1 MIMSQTQTWE
11 KKEGNVGTLTIT
23 VPAEEFDNALDQAF
37 NKVKKDIQV
46 PGFRK
51 GKIPR
56 QMFDKRFG
64 VEALYQDALDIILP
78 TAYGK
83 AVEETGIKPVDQP
96 QVDVKEIEQGK
107 DLVLTAEVTVE
118 PEVELGEYKGLE
130 GKEIDAE
137 VTEEDVNEQI
147 EALLAQ
153 YTELV
158 VKDGEVAEGDVANID
173 FKGFVDGEAF
183 EGGEAE
189 GHDLE
194 IGSGTFIPGF
204 EEQLVGLKA
213 GDEKD
218 VKVTFPEEY
227 QAEEL
232 QGKEATFEVKVNE
245 VKEKETS
252 EFNDDFVKE
261 ELEGFDDAETAEDV
275 KAKITEDLKAYKEQE
290 KDFELRESLVV
301 QASENAKMEIPEAMV
316 ESEQQRMLQEYE
328 QRLAQQGLNLELFEQ
343 ISGQSK
349 EDLLEQM
356 KDDAFKRVR
365 TGLTLQAISDAE
377 NIEASEEDIDNELQ
391 KLAEQFQMAKEDI
404 KNVLGD
410 LTVIENDIR
419 NQKAIEFLVENAKI
433 K

>member
-1 MIMSQTQTWE
+1 MSQTQTWE

-23 VPAEEFDNALDQAF
+23 VPSEDFDKALDQAF

-56 QMFDKRFG
+56 QMFEKRFG
-64 VEALYQDALDIILP
+64 VESLYQDALDIVLP
-78 TAYGK
+78 GAYSK
-83 AVEETGIKPVDQP
+83 AIDETGIKPVDQP
-96 QVDVKEIEQGK
+96 SVDVKEIEKGK
-107 DLVLTAEVTVE
+107 DLVLELEVTVE

-137 VTEEDVNEQI
+137 VSEDDVNEQI
-147 EALLAQ
+147 EALLGQ
-153 YTELV
+153 YAELV

-183 EGGEAE
+183 EGGEME

-204 EEQLVGLKA
+204 EDQLIGLKA
-213 GDEKD
+213 GEEKD
-218 VKVTFPEEY
+218 VEVTFPEEY

-232 QGKEATFEVKVNE
+232 QGKDATFKVKLNE
-245 VKEKETS
+245 VKEKEAKELTD
-252 EFNDDFVKE
+252 EFVKE
-261 ELEGFDDAETAEDV
+261 ELEGFEGVETADEV
-275 KAKITEDLKAYKEQE
+275 KKQIEEDLKNFKEQE
-290 KDFELRESLVV
+290 RDYELRESLVV
-301 QASENAKMEIPEAMV
+301 QAAENAKMEIPEAMV

-343 ISGQSK
+343 ISGQTK

-365 TGLTLQAISDAE
+365 TGLTLQAIAQAE
-377 NIEASEEDIDNELQ
+377 NIEATEEDVDNELQ
-391 KLAEQFQMAKEDI
+391 KLADQFQMAKDDI
-404 KNVLGD
+404 KKVLGD
-410 LTVIENDIR
+410 LSVIENDIK
-419 NQKAIEFLVENAKI
+419 NQKAIEFLVDNRKQ
-433 K
+433 

>member
-1 MIMSQTQTWE
+1 MSQTQTWE

-118 PEVELGEYKGLE
+118 PEVELGKYKGLE

-419 NQKAIEFLVENAKI
+419 NQKAIEFLVDNRKQ
-433 K
+433 

>member
-1 MIMSQTQTWE
+1 MSQTQTWE

-23 VPAEEFDNALDQAF
+23 VPAEDFDKALDQAF

-56 QMFDKRFG
+56 QMFEKRFG
-64 VEALYQDALDIILP
+64 VESLYQDALDIVLP
-78 TAYGK
+78 GAYSK
-83 AVEETGIKPVDQP
+83 AIDETGIKPVDQP
-96 QVDVKEIEQGK
+96 SVDVKEIEKGK
-107 DLVLTAEVTVE
+107 DLVLELEVTVE

-137 VTEEDVNEQI
+137 VSEDDVNEQI
-147 EALLAQ
+147 EALLGQ
-153 YTELV
+153 YAELV
-158 VKDGEVAEGDVANID
+158 VKEGEVAEGDVANID

-183 EGGEAE
+183 EGGEME

-204 EEQLVGLKA
+204 EDQLIGLKA
-213 GDEKD
+213 GEEKD
-218 VKVTFPEEY
+218 VEVTFPEEY

-232 QGKEATFEVKVNE
+232 QGKDATFKVKLNE
-245 VKEKETS
+245 VKEKEAKELTD
-252 EFNDDFVKE
+252 EFVKE
-261 ELEGFDDAETAEDV
+261 ELEGFEGVETADDV
-275 KAKITEDLKAYKEQE
+275 KKQIEEDLKNFKEQE
-290 KDFELRESLVV
+290 RDYELRESLVV
-301 QASENAKMEIPEAMV
+301 QAAENAKMEIPEAMV

-343 ISGQSK
+343 ISGQTK

-365 TGLTLQAISDAE
+365 TGLTLQAIAQAE
-377 NIEASEEDIDNELQ
+377 NIEATEEDVDNELQ
-391 KLAEQFQMAKEDI
+391 KLADQFQMAKDDI
-404 KNVLGD
+404 KKVLGD
-410 LTVIENDIR
+410 LSVIENDIK
-419 NQKAIEFLVENAKI
+419 NQKAIEFLVDNRKQ
-433 K
+433 

>member
-1 MIMSQTQTWE
+1 MSQTQTWE
-11 KKEGNVGTLTIT
+11 KKEGNIGTLTIT
-23 VPAEEFDNALDQAF
+23 VPSEDFDKALNQAF

-56 QMFDKRFG
+56 QMFEKRFG
-64 VEALYQDALDIILP
+64 VESLYQDALDIVLP
-78 TAYGK
+78 GAYSK
-83 AVEETGIKPVDQP
+83 AIDETGIKPVDQP
-96 QVDVKEIEQGK
+96 SVDVKEIEKGK
-107 DLVLTAEVTVE
+107 DLVLELEVTVE

-137 VTEEDVNEQI
+137 VSEDDVNEQI
-147 EALLAQ
+147 EALLGQ
-153 YTELV
+153 YAELV

-183 EGGEAE
+183 EGGEME

-204 EEQLVGLKA
+204 EDQLIGLKA
-213 GDEKD
+213 GEEKD
-218 VKVTFPEEY
+218 VEVTFPEEY

-232 QGKEATFEVKVNE
+232 QGKDATFKVKLNE
-245 VKEKETS
+245 VKEKEAKELTD
-252 EFNDDFVKE
+252 EFVKE
-261 ELEGFDDAETAEDV
+261 ELEGFEGVETADEV
-275 KAKITEDLKAYKEQE
+275 KKQIEEDLKNFKEQE
-290 KDFELRESLVV
+290 RDYELRESLVV
-301 QASENAKMEIPEAMV
+301 QAAENAKMEIPEAMV

-343 ISGQSK
+343 ISGQTK

-365 TGLTLQAISDAE
+365 TGLTLQAIAQVE
-377 NIEASEEDIDNELQ
+377 NIEATEEDVDNELQ
-391 KLAEQFQMAKEDI
+391 KLADQFQMAKDDI
-404 KNVLGD
+404 KKVLGD
-410 LTVIENDIR
+410 LSVIENDIK
-419 NQKAIEFLVENAKI
+419 NQKAIEFLVDNRKQ
-433 K
+433 

>member
-1 MIMSQTQTWE
+1 MSQTQTWE

-118 PEVELGEYKGLE
+118 PEVELGKYKGLE

-173 FKGFVDGEAF
+173 FKGFVDGQAF

-419 NQKAIEFLVENAKI
+419 NQKAIEFLVDNRKQ
-433 K
+433 

>member
-1 MIMSQTQTWE
+1 MSQTQTWE

-23 VPAEEFDNALDQAF
+23 VPAEEFESALDQAF

-130 GKEIDAE
+130 SKEIDAE

-245 VKEKETS
+245 VKEKETP

-275 KAKITEDLKAYKEQE
+275 KAKVTEDLKAYKEQE

-343 ISGQSK
+343 ISGQTK

-365 TGLTLQAISDAE
+365 TGLTLQAISDVE

-419 NQKAIEFLVENAKI
+419 NQKAIEFLVDNRKQ
-433 K
+433 

>member
-1 MIMSQTQTWE
+1 MSQTQTWE

-23 VPAEEFDNALDQAF
+23 VPAEEFDSALDQAF

-245 VKEKETS
+245 VKEKETP

-275 KAKITEDLKAYKEQE
+275 KAKVTEDLKAYKEQE

-343 ISGQSK
+343 ISGQTK

-419 NQKAIEFLVENAKI
+419 NQKAIEFLVDNRKQ
-433 K
+433 

>member
-1 MIMSQTQTWE
+1 MSQTQTWE

-23 VPAEEFDNALDQAF
+23 VPAEDFDKALDQAF

-56 QMFDKRFG
+56 QMFEKRFG
-64 VEALYQDALDIILP
+64 VESLYQDALDIVLP
-78 TAYGK
+78 GAYSK
-83 AVEETGIKPVDQP
+83 AIDETGIKPVDQP
-96 QVDVKEIEQGK
+96 SVDVKEIEKGK
-107 DLVLTAEVTVE
+107 DLVLELEVTVE

-137 VTEEDVNEQI
+137 VSEDDVNEQI
-147 EALLAQ
+147 EALLGQ
-153 YTELV
+153 YAELV
-158 VKDGEVAEGDVANID
+158 VKEGEVAEGDVANID

-183 EGGEAE
+183 EGGEME

-204 EEQLVGLKA
+204 EDQLIGLKA
-213 GDEKD
+213 GEEKD
-218 VKVTFPEEY
+218 VEVTFPEEY

-232 QGKEATFEVKVNE
+232 QGKDATFKVKLNE
-245 VKEKETS
+245 VKEKEAKELTD
-252 EFNDDFVKE
+252 EFVKE
-261 ELEGFDDAETAEDV
+261 ELEGFEGVETADEV
-275 KAKITEDLKAYKEQE
+275 KKQIEEDLKNFKEQE
-290 KDFELRESLVV
+290 KDYELRESLVV
-301 QASENAKMEIPEAMV
+301 QAAENAKMEIPEAMV

-343 ISGQSK
+343 ISGQTK

-365 TGLTLQAISDAE
+365 TGLTLQAIAQAE
-377 NIEASEEDIDNELQ
+377 NIEATEEDVDNELQ
-391 KLAEQFQMAKEDI
+391 KLADQFQMAKDDI
-404 KNVLGD
+404 KKVLGD
-410 LTVIENDIR
+410 LSVIENDIK
-419 NQKAIEFLVENAKI
+419 NQKAIEFLVDNRKQ
-433 K
+433 

>member
-1 MIMSQTQTWE
+1 MSQTQTWE

-23 VPAEEFDNALDQAF
+23 VPSEDFDKALDQAF

-56 QMFDKRFG
+56 QMFEKRFG
-64 VEALYQDALDIILP
+64 VESLYQDALDIVLP
-78 TAYGK
+78 GAYSK
-83 AVEETGIKPVDQP
+83 AIDETGIKPVDQP
-96 QVDVKEIEQGK
+96 SVDVKEIEKGK
-107 DLVLTAEVTVE
+107 DLVLELEVTVE

-137 VTEEDVNEQI
+137 VSEDDVNEQI
-147 EALLAQ
+147 EALLGQ
-153 YTELV
+153 YAELV

-173 FKGFVDGEAF
+173 FKGFVDGDAF
-183 EGGEAE
+183 EGGEME

-204 EEQLVGLKA
+204 EDQLIGLKA
-213 GDEKD
+213 GEEKD
-218 VKVTFPEEY
+218 VEVTFPEEY

-232 QGKEATFEVKVNE
+232 QGKDATFKVKLNE
-245 VKEKETS
+245 VKEKEAKELTD
-252 EFNDDFVKE
+252 EFVKE
-261 ELEGFDDAETAEDV
+261 ELEGFEGVETADEV
-275 KAKITEDLKAYKEQE
+275 KKQIEEDLKNFKEQE
-290 KDFELRESLVV
+290 RDYELRESLVV
-301 QASENAKMEIPEAMV
+301 QAAENAKMEIPEAMV

-343 ISGQSK
+343 ISGQTK

-365 TGLTLQAISDAE
+365 TGLTLQAIAQAE
-377 NIEASEEDIDNELQ
+377 NIEATEEDVDNELQ
-391 KLAEQFQMAKEDI
+391 KLADQFQMAKDDI
-404 KNVLGD
+404 KKVLGD
-410 LTVIENDIR
+410 LSVIENDIK
-419 NQKAIEFLVENAKI
+419 NQKAIEFLVDNRKQ
-433 K
+433 

>member
-1 MIMSQTQTWE
+1 MSQTQTWE

-23 VPAEEFDNALDQAF
+23 VPAEEFDSALDQAF

-245 VKEKETS
+245 VKEKEIS

-261 ELEGFDDAETAEDV
+261 ELEGFDDAETTEDV

-419 NQKAIEFLVENAKI
+419 NQKAIEFLVDNRKQ
-433 K
+433 

>member
-23 VPAEEFDNALDQAF
+23 VPSEDFDKALDQAF

-56 QMFDKRFG
+56 QMFEKRFG
-64 VEALYQDALDIILP
+64 VESLYQDALDIVLP
-78 TAYGK
+78 GAYSK
-83 AVEETGIKPVDQP
+83 AIDETGIKPVDQP
-96 QVDVKEIEQGK
+96 SVDVKEIEKGK
-107 DLVLTAEVTVE
+107 DLVLELEVTVE

-137 VTEEDVNEQI
+137 VSEDDVNEQI
-147 EALLAQ
+147 EALLGQ
-153 YTELV
+153 YAELV
-158 VKDGEVAEGDVANID
+158 VKEGEVAEGDVANID

-183 EGGEAE
+183 EGGEME

-204 EEQLVGLKA
+204 EDQLIGLKA
-213 GDEKD
+213 GEEKD
-218 VKVTFPEEY
+218 VEVTFPEEY

-232 QGKEATFEVKVNE
+232 QGKDATFKVKLNE
-245 VKEKETS
+245 VKEKEAK
-252 EFNDDFVKE
+252 ELNDEFVKE
-261 ELEGFDDAETAEDV
+261 ELEGFEGVETADEV
-275 KAKITEDLKAYKEQE
+275 KKQIEEDLKNFKEQE
-290 KDFELRESLVV
+290 RDYELRESLVV
-301 QASENAKMEIPEAMV
+301 QAAENAKMEIPEAMV

-343 ISGQSK
+343 ISGQTK

-365 TGLTLQAISDAE
+365 TGLTLQAIAQAE
-377 NIEASEEDIDNELQ
+377 NIEATEEDVDNELQ
-391 KLAEQFQMAKEDI
+391 KLADQFQMAKDDI
-404 KNVLGD
+404 KKVLGD
-410 LTVIENDIR
+410 LSVIENDIK
-419 NQKAIEFLVENAKI
+419 NQKAIEFLVDNRKQ
-433 K
+433 

>member
-1 MIMSQTQTWE
+1 MSQTQTWE

-23 VPAEEFDNALDQAF
+23 VPSEDFDKALDQAF

-56 QMFDKRFG
+56 QMFEKRFG
-64 VEALYQDALDIILP
+64 VESLYQDALDLVLP
-78 TAYGK
+78 SAYSK
-83 AVEETGIKPVDQP
+83 AIDETGIKPVDQP
-96 QVDVKEIEQGK
+96 NVDVKEIEKGK
-107 DLVLTAEVTVE
+107 DLVLELEVTVE

-137 VTEEDVNEQI
+137 VSEDDVNEQI
-147 EALLAQ
+147 EALLGQ
-153 YTELV
+153 YAELV
-158 VKDGEVAEGDVANID
+158 VKEGEVAEGDVANID

-183 EGGEAE
+183 EGGEME

-204 EEQLVGLKA
+204 EDQLIGLKA
-213 GDEKD
+213 GEEKD
-218 VKVTFPEEY
+218 VEVTFPEEY

-232 QGKEATFEVKVNE
+232 QGKDATFKVKLNE
-245 VKEKETS
+245 VKEKEAKELTD
-252 EFNDDFVKE
+252 EFVKE
-261 ELEGFDDAETAEDV
+261 ELEGFEGVETADEV
-275 KAKITEDLKAYKEQE
+275 KKQIEEDLKNFKEQE
-290 KDFELRESLVV
+290 RDYELRESLVV
-301 QASENAKMEIPEAMV
+301 QAAENAKMEIPEAMV

-343 ISGQSK
+343 ISGQTK

-365 TGLTLQAISDAE
+365 TGLTLQAIAQAE
-377 NIEASEEDIDNELQ
+377 NIEATEEDVDNELQ
-391 KLAEQFQMAKEDI
+391 KLADQFQMAKDDI
-404 KNVLGD
+404 KKVLGD
-410 LTVIENDIR
+410 LSVIENDIK
-419 NQKAIEFLVENAKI
+419 NQKAIEFLVDNRKQ
-433 K
+433 

>member
-1 MIMSQTQTWE
+1 MSQTQTWE

-23 VPAEEFDNALDQAF
+23 VPAEDFDKALDQAF

-56 QMFDKRFG
+56 QMFEKRFG
-64 VEALYQDALDIILP
+64 VESLYQDALDIVLP
-78 TAYGK
+78 GAYSK
-83 AVEETGIKPVDQP
+83 AIDETGIKPVDQP
-96 QVDVKEIEQGK
+96 SVDVKEIEKGK
-107 DLVLTAEVTVE
+107 DLVLELEVTVE

-137 VTEEDVNEQI
+137 VSEDDVNEQI
-147 EALLAQ
+147 EALLGQ
-153 YTELV
+153 YAELV

-183 EGGEAE
+183 EGGEME

-204 EEQLVGLKA
+204 EDQLIGLKA
-213 GDEKD
+213 GEEKD
-218 VKVTFPEEY
+218 VEVTFPEEY

-232 QGKEATFEVKVNE
+232 QGKDATFKVKLNE
-245 VKEKETS
+245 VKEKEAKELTD
-252 EFNDDFVKE
+252 EFVKE
-261 ELEGFDDAETAEDV
+261 ELEGFEGVETADEV
-275 KAKITEDLKAYKEQE
+275 KKQIEEDLKNFKEQE
-290 KDFELRESLVV
+290 RDYELRESLVV
-301 QASENAKMEIPEAMV
+301 QAAENAKMEIPEAMV

-343 ISGQSK
+343 ISGQTK

-365 TGLTLQAISDAE
+365 TGLTLQAIAQAE
-377 NIEASEEDIDNELQ
+377 NIEATEEDVDNELQ
-391 KLAEQFQMAKEDI
+391 KLADQFQMAKDDI
-404 KNVLGD
+404 KKVLGD
-410 LTVIENDIR
+410 LSVIENDIK
-419 NQKAIEFLVENAKI
+419 NQKAIEFLVDNRKQ
-433 K
+433 

>member
-1 MIMSQTQTWE
+1 MSQTQTWE

-23 VPAEEFDNALDQAF
+23 VPAEDFDKALDQAF

-56 QMFDKRFG
+56 QMFEKRFG
-64 VEALYQDALDIILP
+64 VESLYQDALDIVLP
-78 TAYGK
+78 GAYSK
-83 AVEETGIKPVDQP
+83 AIDETGIKPVDQP
-96 QVDVKEIEQGK
+96 SVDVKEIEKGK
-107 DLVLTAEVTVE
+107 DLVLELEVTVE

-137 VTEEDVNEQI
+137 VSEDDVNEQI
-147 EALLAQ
+147 EALLGQ
-153 YTELV
+153 YAELV
-158 VKDGEVAEGDVANID
+158 VKEGEVAEGDVANID

-183 EGGEAE
+183 EGGEME

-204 EEQLVGLKA
+204 EDQLIGLKA
-213 GDEKD
+213 GEEKD
-218 VKVTFPEEY
+218 VEVTFPEEY

-232 QGKEATFEVKVNE
+232 QSKDATFKVKLNE
-245 VKEKETS
+245 VKEKEAKELTD
-252 EFNDDFVKE
+252 EFVKE
-261 ELEGFDDAETAEDV
+261 ELEGFEGVETADEV
-275 KAKITEDLKAYKEQE
+275 KKQIEEDLKNFKEQE
-290 KDFELRESLVV
+290 KDYELRESLVV
-301 QASENAKMEIPEAMV
+301 QAAENAKMEIPEAMV

-343 ISGQSK
+343 ISGQTK

-365 TGLTLQAISDAE
+365 TGLTLQAIAQAE
-377 NIEASEEDIDNELQ
+377 NIEATEEDVDNELQ
-391 KLAEQFQMAKEDI
+391 KLADQFQMAKDDI
-404 KNVLGD
+404 KKVLGD
-410 LTVIENDIR
+410 LSVIENDIK
-419 NQKAIEFLVENAKI
+419 NQKAIEFLVDNRKQ
-433 K
+433 

>member
-1 MIMSQTQTWE
+1 MSQTQTWE

-301 QASENAKMEIPEAMV
+301 RASENAKMEIPEAMV

-419 NQKAIEFLVENAKI
+419 NQKAIEFLVDNRKQ
-433 K
+433 

>member
-1 MIMSQTQTWE
+1 MSQTQTWE

-23 VPAEEFDNALDQAF
+23 VPAEEFDSALDQAF

-118 PEVELGEYKGLE
+118 PEVELGEYEGLE

-245 VKEKETS
+245 VKEKETP

-275 KAKITEDLKAYKEQE
+275 KAKVTEDLKAYKEQE

-343 ISGQSK
+343 ISGQTK

-419 NQKAIEFLVENAKI
+419 NQKAIEFLVDNRKQ
-433 K
+433 

>member
-1 MIMSQTQTWE
+1 MSQTQTWE

-23 VPAEEFDNALDQAF
+23 VPSEDFDKALDQAF

-56 QMFDKRFG
+56 QMFEKRFG
-64 VEALYQDALDIILP
+64 VESLYQDALDIVLP
-78 TAYGK
+78 GAYSK
-83 AVEETGIKPVDQP
+83 AIDETGIKPVDQP
-96 QVDVKEIEQGK
+96 SVDVKEIEKGK
-107 DLVLTAEVTVE
+107 DLVLELEVTVE

-137 VTEEDVNEQI
+137 VSEDDVNEQI
-147 EALLAQ
+147 EALLGQ
-153 YTELV
+153 YAELV
-158 VKDGEVAEGDVANID
+158 VKEGEVAEGDVANID

-183 EGGEAE
+183 EGGEME

-204 EEQLVGLKA
+204 EDQLIGLKA
-213 GDEKD
+213 GEEKD
-218 VKVTFPEEY
+218 VEVTFPEEY

-232 QGKEATFEVKVNE
+232 QGKDATFKVKLNE
-245 VKEKETS
+245 VKEKEAKELTD
-252 EFNDDFVKE
+252 EFVKE
-261 ELEGFDDAETAEDV
+261 ELEGFEGVETADEV
-275 KAKITEDLKAYKEQE
+275 KKQIEEDLKNFKEQE
-290 KDFELRESLVV
+290 RDYELRESLVV
-301 QASENAKMEIPEAMV
+301 QAAENAKMEIPEAMV

-343 ISGQSK
+343 ISGQTK

-365 TGLTLQAISDAE
+365 TGITLQAIAQAE
-377 NIEASEEDIDNELQ
+377 NIEATEEDVDNELQ
-391 KLAEQFQMAKEDI
+391 KLADQFQMAKDDI
-404 KNVLGD
+404 KKVLGD
-410 LTVIENDIR
+410 LSVIENDIK
-419 NQKAIEFLVENAKI
+419 NQKAIDFLVDNRKQ
-433 K
+433 